1 MVVRQ
6 LQVLAYLLMSMRPT
20 SPRQTRSRPTSAC
33 RTVSTLAMDLMR
45 AIANAAQSAGVLVNG
60 ATTPAIHIA
69 PLTVAQ
75 RHGLR
80 FSSLQEA
87 IAWNDNWR
95 RDPLL
100 PTLNQT
106 DDANQV
112 EANKEVW
119 VRKVRD
125 AIEHKGYLEAGD
137 TWPVAPRS
145 KVIYQTDEEDKDE
158 WNRWHGQ

>member
-1 MVVRQ
+1 M
-6 LQVLAYLLMSMRPT
+6 
-20 SPRQTRSRPTSAC
+20 
-33 RTVSTLAMDLMR
+33 
-45 AIANAAQSAGVLVNG
+45 
-60 ATTPAIHIA
+60 HIA

-106 DDANQV
+106 DDVNQV
-112 EANKEVW
+112 EAN
-119 VRKVRD
+119 
-125 AIEHKGYLEAGD
+125 
-137 TWPVAPRS
+137 
-145 KVIYQTDEEDKDE
+145 
-158 WNRWHGQ
+158 